1 MHLTDHISDVQ
12 LNEYLDNES
21 TERTQIETHLS
32 VCDECAARFT
42 ALKTLFAEIES
53 LPELELTHSLREAS
67 LWDAAR
73 FLPTPSLPTKLPRW
87 LTLTATLQAVLA
99 LITVIVAAPFISK
112 LLPAIQMPSLTDLFL
127 QLQSQWTIWLDALS
141 TFQLPTLPQIPTLE
155 ISSLVLALTLAGV
168 SMLWLVGNGL
178 LLRNQM
184 K

>member
-32 VCDECAARFT
+32 VCDECAARLT

-53 LPELELTHSLREAS
+53 LPELELTHSF
-67 LWDAAR
+67 AAR
-73 FLPTPSLPTKLPRW
+73 FTPTPDLPPQFPTW
-87 LTLTATLQAVLA
+87 LTLTATLQAAVA
-99 LITVIVAAPFISK
+99 LITVMIAAPFISR
-112 LLPAIQMPSLTDLFL
+112 LLPVIQMPSLIDLFL
-127 QLQSQWTIWLDALS
+127 QLQSQWTAWLDTLS
-141 TFQLPTLPQIPTLE
+141 TFHFPTLPQIPTLE